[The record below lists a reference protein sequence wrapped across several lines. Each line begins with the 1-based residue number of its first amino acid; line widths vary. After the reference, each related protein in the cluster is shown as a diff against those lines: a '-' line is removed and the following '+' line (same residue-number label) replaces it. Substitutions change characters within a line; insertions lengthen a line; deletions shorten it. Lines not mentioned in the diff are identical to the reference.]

1 MPVSIRRGE
10 PAPSVAEPVRG
21 NGRLGAARWSNPAPG
36 VRPHRRVARL
46 AEVRSVRDGGA
57 RLFGYRWRAA
67 SVINIQPLTTSIS
80 PHSISAGIAGDVQ
93 IRSYLLRSGSLHRP
107 LWTAF
112 LRLEPPTVFHHA
124 SLEPFP
130 DQADDSL
137 IPHPMFPKLDQPIVL
152 EL

>member
-1 MPVSIRRGE
+1 MQVQMGKNRR
-10 PAPSVAEPVRG
+10 
-21 NGRLGAARWSNPAPG
+21 N
-36 VRPHRRVARL
+36 
-46 AEVRSVRDGGA
+46 
-57 RLFGYRWRAA
+57 
-67 SVINIQPLTTSIS
+67 
-80 PHSISAGIAGDVQ
+80 
-93 IRSYLLRSGSLHRP
+93 HRP

-152 EL
+152 ELVEKGSDVEI